1 MGTTITKSIQL
12 TTTGTSGAA
21 TLVGGTLNI
30 PQYSGG
36 SANPS
41 VIAASYADGTA
52 VTGTTANTISQS
64 LLIPSNTFTNGMLEV
79 FLRMNKTGT
88 NGTTSVRIYANTS
101 NSLTGATLIGA
112 FGALG
117 TTSIFLH
124 GTRNYRINTNVLTGI
139 TTTSATPSDITA
151 ATAAQLSTAFNTSVD
166 NYIIFAIQLGSA
178 LDTANITMARLIKYA

>member
-1 MGTTITKSIQL
+1 MAVDINITGQY
-12 TTTGTSGAA
+12 
-21 TLVGGTLNI
+21 LVNGV
-30 PQYSGG
+30 PVGG

-88 NGTTSVRIYANTS
+88 NGTTTVRIYTNTS
-101 NSLTGATLIGA
+101 NSLTGATLLSG

-117 TTSIFLH
+117 TTSIFLQ
-124 GTRNYRINTNVLTGI
+124 GERRYRINTNLLTG
-139 TTTSATPSDITA
+139 TAGTSTSPSDITA

-178 LDTANITMARLIKYA
+178 LDTANITMATSIKYA